1 MEIGTVRPG
10 RADAPPSDS
19 PWFIS
24 PEQRIARYPRFPSP
38 GPVQERKDREN
49 CQKLNES
56 QTNLPLD
63 ALLGGLLGPSWA
75 SWGPLGLSWRPV
87 GPSCEALAVMGP
99 SWGSL
104 GPSWWPLG
112 RLLGLS
118 WEPLGAL
125 LGRLGAILGASW
137 ADLGRRE
144 AEKARTPKTFKKHRK
159 LISFAS
165 FALLR
170 SLLEASW
177 GVLEA
182 S

>member
-1 MEIGTVRPG
+1 MYIYIESHVNGALTPFKHPAFHVKVSIYMEIGTVRPG
-10 RADAPPSDS
+10 GADAPPSNS

-38 GPVQERKDREN
+38 VPVQERKDREN
-49 CQKLNES
+49 CQKPNES
-56 QTNLPLD
+56 QKNLPLE

-104 GPSWWPLG
+104 GPSWGPLG

-125 LGRLGAILGASW
+125 LGRVGALLGGLGAFLARK
-137 ADLGRRE
+137 GRQ
-144 AEKARTPKTFKKHRK
+144 AEIIQKP
-159 LISFAS
+159 
-165 FALLR
+165 
-170 SLLEASW
+170 
-177 GVLEA
+177 
-182 S
+182 